1 MIGSRHVFHRGRDS
15 LVFACLIM
23 GAGGTLVSAAE
34 PSQAAS
40 APLEIGSRRQLFVD
54 RRLVDRLEGEARL
67 ALHPPQPQAIVLRSD
82 QPWEGSQPGYVTVFR
97 DGDRYRLYYRVT
109 AGLVRNADKR
119 QYTCYAESGDG
130 IEWIKPRLGLIEV
143 DGSTD
148 NNVLLK
154 GALAHNFTPF
164 RDDNPAALPAE
175 RYKAVAGPHGY
186 AWEAGFDPTR
196 DGLWLLVSADG
207 IHWRKRDDVPLPL
220 RGYFDSQNIVL
231 WDAAAGLYRAF
242 WRDSRPDTPEQPKG
256 RDIRT
261 ATSPDCRTWSE
272 REWLA
277 YDPAR
282 SGSAER
288 DADGDYGDHHQ
299 LYASGILPYPRSPGL
314 LLGLPE
320 RYCDRGW
327 TSSTEQLPDRD
338 VRRARADQTKA
349 GGRPTRWGT
358 AITDA
363 LLMASHDG
371 REFFVWPEAFIRPGI
386 QRPGSWYYGGA
397 WPALGLVETPSRY
410 EGAPPE
416 LSLYVTEG
424 DGPARMDTNRGVVRR
439 YTLRLDGFASVQA
452 PLTGGRLVT
461 KPVVFAGDTL
471 ATNFSTSAGGR
482 IRIGLAD
489 AAGGP
494 IEGRSLDDCDLLYG
508 DEHDRVVSWGGEET
522 LADLAGK
529 PVRLV
534 VELKDADLYAIRFGA
549 SAGAAGN

>member
-1 MIGSRHVFHRGRDS
+1 MMVPRPRGHAGPAWFAVACGIGW
-15 LVFACLIM
+15 L
-23 GAGGTLVSAAE
+23 GAGLGGAAE
-34 PSQAAS
+34 PVAAP
-40 APLEIGSRRQLFVD
+40 APLEIGSRRQLFVE
-54 RRLVDRLEGEARL
+54 RRLIDRLEGEARL
-67 ALHPPQPQAIVLRSD
+67 VLHRPQPQEVVLRSD
-82 QPWEGSQPGYVTVFR
+82 QPWEGSQPLYATVFQ

-109 AGLVRNADKR
+109 AGPVRNADER
-119 QYTCYAESGDG
+119 QYTCYAESEDG
-130 IEWIKPRLGLIEV
+130 IRWIKPRLGLVEV
-143 DGSTD
+143 EGSTA
-148 NNVLLK
+148 NNVVWQ

-164 RDDNPAALPAE
+164 RDDNPAAPATE

-186 AWEAGFDPTR
+186 AWEKDFDPAR

-220 RGYFDSQNIVL
+220 RGYFDSQNIVVR
-231 WDAAAGLYRAF
+231 DAAAGLYRAF

-261 ATSPDCRTWSE
+261 ATSPDCRVWSE
-272 REWLA
+272 REWLV

-288 DADGDYGDHHQ
+288 DEAGDPSGDHHQ
-299 LYASGILPYPRSPGL
+299 FYASGIQPYPRSPGL
-314 LLGLPE
+314 LIGFPE

-327 TSSTEQLPDRD
+327 TRSTDELPDRD
-338 VRRARADQTKA
+338 VRRAKADQAKA

-358 AITDA
+358 AITDV
-363 LLMASHDG
+363 LLIASRDG

-397 WPALGLVETPSRY
+397 WPALGLVETVSRY

-424 DGPARMDTNRGVVRR
+424 DGPARLENPRGLIRR
-439 YTLRLDGFASVQA
+439 YTLRLDGFASVHA

-461 KPVVFAGDTL
+461 RPLVFAGDRL
-471 ATNFSTSAGGR
+471 AINFSTSAGGR
-482 IRIGLAD
+482 IRIGLLD
-489 AAGGP
+489 AAGRP
-494 IEGRSLDDCDLLYG
+494 IAGRSLAECDLVYG

-534 VELKDADLYAIRFGA
+534 VELKDADLYAFA
-549 SAGAAGN
+549 FQ